1 MVLKI
6 IFVFILLD
14 KLKDREMK
22 KGTERPLT
30 AGSLPRNP
38 GLGKVTQASQERDH
52 PGHIATSLECFV
64 GNQTPRE
71 ELGLEPRHSFFFFF
85 N

>member
-22 KGTERPLT
+22 KAQR
-30 AGSLPRNP
+30 
-38 GLGKVTQASQERDH
+38 GLLLQAHSPETQDSGK
-52 PGHIATSLECFV
+52 
-64 GNQTPRE
+64 
-71 ELGLEPRHSFFFFF
+71 
-85 N
+85 

>member
-38 GLGKVTQASQERDH
+38 GLRKVTQASQERDH
-52 PGHIATSLECFV
+52 PGM
-64 GNQTPRE
+64 
-71 ELGLEPRHSFFFFF
+71 
-85 N
+85 